1 MSESSKKLKLNNGLE
16 IPIMGLGTTRLRNL
30 DDANKSLKGDDRMKD
45 VEEVVYSSIKHGTRL
60 IDTASKYEN
69 EVEVGKG
76 IKKAIDEGIVKRED
90 LFVVTK
96 MWPDEKEDPEKA
108 LKQSLERLQLSYV
121 DLFLDHWPS
130 GKCYN
135 GKNNFKLISVKDMWP
150 KMEKLVE
157 DNLAKSIGVSNYN
170 VQNLLI
176 VLSICKIKPVVN
188 EVEFHPY
195 LYQKDLKEFCDLEN
209 IKIIAYYPLIKGV
222 NYQSRFPKI
231 MNEKKLDLL
240 NEEIIKNLAEKYGKT
255 VGQIILNW
263 HVNLG
268 VIPIPGSANTERMK
282 ENLAAIDFKMDD
294 KDYELIS
301 ALDKQFRFCDGI
313 GIYGIDIFA

>member
-1 MSESSKKLKLNNGLE
+1 MSDHPKTMKLNNGLD
-16 IPIMGLGTTRLRNL
+16 IPIIGLGTTRLRNL
-30 DDANKSLKGDDRMKD
+30 NDANKSMKGSELNKD
-45 VEEVVYSSIKHGTRL
+45 VDEVVYNSIKHGVRL

-96 MWPDEKEDPEKA
+96 MWPNEKEDPEKA
-108 LKQSLERLQLSYV
+108 LKQSLEKLQLSYV

-130 GKCYN
+130 SKCYN
-135 GKNNFKLISVKDMWP
+135 GKNNFKLISVRDLWP
-150 KMEKLVE
+150 NMEKLVE
-157 DNLAKSIGVSNYN
+157 KNLTKSIGVSNYN

-176 VLSICKIKPVVN
+176 ILSICKIKPVVN

-222 NYQSRFPKI
+222 NYKSRFPKI
-231 MNEKKLDLL
+231 MKDKKLDLL
-240 NEEIIKNLAEKYGKT
+240 NEEIVKNLAEKYSKT

-263 HVNLG
+263 HIHLG
-268 VIPIPGSANTERMK
+268 VIPIPGSSNPERMK
-282 ENLAAIDFKMDD
+282 ENLAAFDFKMED
-294 KDYELIS
+294 KDYDLIS
-301 ALDKQFRFCDGI
+301 SLDKQFRFCDGI

>member
-1 MSESSKKLKLNNGLE
+1 MAESLKKLKLNNGLE
-16 IPIMGLGTTRLRNL
+16 IPLMGLGTTRLRNL

-157 DNLAKSIGVSNYN
+157 DKLAKSIGVSNYN

-209 IKIIAYYPLIKGV
+209 IKIIAYYSLIKVV
-222 NYQSRFPKI
+222 NYPSRFPKI

-240 NEEIIKNLAEKYGKT
+240 NEKL
-255 VGQIILNW
+255 
-263 HVNLG
+263 
-268 VIPIPGSANTERMK
+268 
-282 ENLAAIDFKMDD
+282 
-294 KDYELIS
+294 
-301 ALDKQFRFCDGI
+301 
-313 GIYGIDIFA
+313 

>member
-1 MSESSKKLKLNNGLE
+1 
-16 IPIMGLGTTRLRNL
+16 
-30 DDANKSLKGDDRMKD
+30 
-45 VEEVVYSSIKHGTRL
+45 
-60 IDTASKYEN
+60 
-69 EVEVGKG
+69 
-76 IKKAIDEGIVKRED
+76 
-90 LFVVTK
+90 
-96 MWPDEKEDPEKA
+96 
-108 LKQSLERLQLSYV
+108 
-121 DLFLDHWPS
+121 
-130 GKCYN
+130 
-135 GKNNFKLISVKDMWP
+135 MWP

-157 DNLAKSIGVSNYN
+157 ENLAKSIGVSNYN

-240 NEEIIKNLAEKYGKT
+240 NEEIIKNLAEKYWKT

-282 ENLAAIDFKMDD
+282 ENLAAIDFKMED